1 VAESNSSFCSNYQ
14 LGTLSHFHTDHEC
27 DRTDWWTDWQNWQS
41 IYWQIIKMTESNP
54 NFASKQLYNIF
65 KNLMC
70 IFSYQ
75 PIRNSL

>member
-1 VAESNSSFCSNYQ
+1 
-14 LGTLSHFHTDHEC
+14 
-27 DRTDWWTDWQNWQS
+27 
-41 IYWQIIKMTESNP
+41 MTESNP